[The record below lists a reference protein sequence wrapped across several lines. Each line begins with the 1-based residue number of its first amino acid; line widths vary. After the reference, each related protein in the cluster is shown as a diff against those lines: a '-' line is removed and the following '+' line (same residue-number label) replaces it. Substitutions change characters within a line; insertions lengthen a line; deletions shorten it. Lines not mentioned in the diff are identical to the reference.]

1 MRTSEILEGPAF
13 KPVGFPARHWQ
24 SRVTVTVIEPV
35 MDWDRVGTEGRA
47 QFAVVAP
54 VVAQA
59 VSGSVHSR
67 GGGRGCGSRGEGALA
82 SFTLVEGG
90 LGCREKSVVTA
101 GRDQGIVVAK

>member
-1 MRTSEILEGPAF
+1 M
-13 KPVGFPARHWQ
+13 
-24 SRVTVTVIEPV
+24 
-35 MDWDRVGTEGRA
+35 GTEGRA

>member
-1 MRTSEILEGPAF
+1 MQELAQDLALNDAVCDSLAVELRDML
-13 KPVGFPARHWQ
+13 V
-24 SRVTVTVIEPV
+24 EPV

-47 QFAVVAP
+47 QCAVVTP

-59 VSGSVHSR
+59 VTVSGSVHGR
-67 GGGRGCGSRGEGALA
+67 WGGRGCGSCGEGLLA
-82 SFTLVEGG
+82 SLTLVEGC

>member
-1 MRTSEILEGPAF
+1 MA
-13 KPVGFPARHWQ
+13 
-24 SRVTVTVIEPV
+24 TV
-35 MDWDRVGTEGRA
+35 RRA

-59 VSGSVHSR
+59 VSGSIRGR

-82 SFTLVEGG
+82 SLTLVEGG

-101 GRDQGIVVAK
+101 AQDQGIIVTK

>member
-1 MRTSEILEGPAF
+1 MQELAQDLALNDAVGDSLVVELGD
-13 KPVGFPARHWQ
+13 KPV
-24 SRVTVTVIEPV
+24 EPV

-59 VSGSVHSR
+59 MSGSIHGR
-67 GGGRGCGSRGEGALA
+67 RGCGSRGERALA
-82 SFTLVEGG
+82 SLTLVEGG

-101 GRDQGIVVAK
+101 AAARDQGIVAAK